1 MRTKFKLH
9 ARHARKVCV
18 VRVFESVCVCFT
30 SIVGEGFPDETLF
43 WEAQMYVSNSM
54 RRSMSWVLK
63 ARTCNLLGV
72 QVVLGE
78 DLAGFQS
85 SRKYIIMKLG
95 YGYGW

>member
-1 MRTKFKLH
+1 
-9 ARHARKVCV
+9 
-18 VRVFESVCVCFT
+18 
-30 SIVGEGFPDETLF
+30 
-43 WEAQMYVSNSM
+43 
-54 RRSMSWVLK
+54 MSWVLK